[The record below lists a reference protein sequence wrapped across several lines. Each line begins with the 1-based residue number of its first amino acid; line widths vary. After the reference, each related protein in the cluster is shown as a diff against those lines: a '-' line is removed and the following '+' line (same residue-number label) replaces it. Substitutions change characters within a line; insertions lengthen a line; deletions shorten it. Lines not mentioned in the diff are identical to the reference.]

1 MECNEASARNCGIGD
16 ASRNVMSALLIHTY
30 AGILKAFALVGFDQQ
45 ALGVEAVTWWG
56 KQGLWQRMMVY
67 QWRQCDPLDCFLLK
81 NNVLF
86 LGVTKN
92 TYNI

>member
-1 MECNEASARNCGIGD
+1 
-16 ASRNVMSALLIHTY
+16 MSALLILTY
-30 AGILKAFALVGFDQQ
+30 AGILKAFALVGFGQQ

-81 NNVLF
+81 QQCVISWCNQEHIV
-86 LGVTKN
+86 
-92 TYNI
+92 YNMALLLHNMLV